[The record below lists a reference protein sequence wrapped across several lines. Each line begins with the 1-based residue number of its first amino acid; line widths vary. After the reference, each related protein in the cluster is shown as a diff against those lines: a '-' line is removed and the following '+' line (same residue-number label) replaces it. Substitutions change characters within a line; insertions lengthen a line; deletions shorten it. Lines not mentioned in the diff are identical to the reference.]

1 MVIMDGSK
9 QKEQIRL
16 CPMVPYGFFQVLPVS
31 KWLRED
37 CHVSISSLAL
47 PRRVKAPL
55 LGPASVR
62 FPGTSGPGAGT
73 FSRKPTRRGIHMNLH
88 LLKKKSLEILQVLLS
103 LTESYWEPL
112 PTLPKQLSF
121 PTFAS
126 SGSSRSLKAI
136 GIMSVQLWRTCR
148 FLQGCS

>member
-1 MVIMDGSK
+1 MGQNKKSN
-9 QKEQIRL
+9 QTL
-16 CPMVPYGFFQVLPVS
+16 PYGSLWFFQVLPVS

-73 FSRKPTRRGIHMNLH
+73 FSRNHSAWDPHELAP
-88 LLKKKSLEILQVLLS
+88 LEEEELGDLTS
-103 LTESYWEPL
+103 LTESY
-112 PTLPKQLSF
+112 
-121 PTFAS
+121 
-126 SGSSRSLKAI
+126 
-136 GIMSVQLWRTCR
+136 
-148 FLQGCS
+148 